1 MARRARAGRER
12 KRSAGPAIAQQ
23 PRRNVR
29 NPYPPLAILSEDHVE
44 AIHQGSLAVL
54 RDTGMN
60 FLLPEAVDIVR
71 REGAKVDDDGVRVR
85 FDPDMVMEKIRTAP
99 KTFTLHA
106 RNPGNNVRIGG
117 DSCVFATVGS
127 TPNVSDIDRGRVS
140 GNFAD
145 YNNLL
150 RLTQSLNAAQIVGG
164 YPVEP
169 VDLNPRTRHLE
180 AVSAATRLTDKAVY
194 CYSLGRER
202 VEDAIEIARI
212 ARGVDHDTLKQEP
225 SIHTVVNANSPLV
238 YDAPMLE
245 GAMIMA
251 RLGQPVIFT
260 PFTLAGAMAPITVAG
275 ALVQQN
281 AEALAGIL
289 FSQCVNP
296 GAPVIYGS
304 FTSNVDMKTGSPAF
318 GTPEYAKATIASGQL
333 ARRYG
338 LPLRASN
345 ATASNAPDAQAA
357 YESQMSLWSCM
368 LGHVNYVLHALGW
381 LEGGLCTSYEKFII
395 DAEMIQMMIAWMT
408 PAEVDEAA
416 LAVNAIEGVGPASHY
431 FQAPHTLERYE
442 TAFYAPLLSDWRNYE
457 TWQDSGSVDA
467 TRRANRIWKQ
477 LLADYEE
484 PPMDP
489 AIRDEL
495 DAFVAKRIEAGG
507 APPL

>member
-1 MARRARAGRER
+1 MARRARAARER
-12 KRSAGPAIAQQ
+12 RRGAGPGIVQI
-23 PRRNVR
+23 PCRNVR
-29 NPYPPLAILSEDHVE
+29 NPYPPMAIFSEDQVE
-44 AIHQGSLAVL
+44 AIHQGSLTVL

-60 FLLPEAVDIVR
+60 FLLPEAVEILR
-71 REGAKVDDDGVRVR
+71 REGARVDDDGERVR

-99 KTFTLHA
+99 RTFTLHA
-106 RNPGNNVRIGG
+106 REPGHNVRIGG

-145 YNNLL
+145 YCNLL
-150 RLTQSLNAAQIVGG
+150 RLTQSVNAAHVVGG

-169 VDLNPRTRHLE
+169 VDVDPRIRHLQ
-180 AVSAATRLTDKAVY
+180 AVSAAARLTNKAIY

-202 VEDAIEIARI
+202 VEDSIEIARI
-212 ARGVDHDTLKQEP
+212 ARGIDRDTLQSEP

-238 YDAPMLE
+238 YDAPMLL

-251 RLGQPVIFT
+251 EHNQPVIYT
-260 PFTLAGAMAPITVAG
+260 PFTLAGAMAPITIAG

-281 AEALAGIL
+281 AEALAGIV

-345 ATASNAPDAQAA
+345 ANASNAPDAQSA
-357 YESQMSLWSCM
+357 YESQMSLWSCV
-368 LGHVNYVLHALGW
+368 LGHTNYVNHGLGW
-381 LEGGLCTSYEKFII
+381 LEGGLCASFEKFIL
-395 DAEMIQMMIAWMT
+395 DAEMIQMMISFMA
-408 PAEVDEAA
+408 PAEVDDAA
-416 LAVNAIEGVGPASHY
+416 LAVSAIDEVGPGSHF
-431 FQAPHTLERYE
+431 FQAPHTLERYK
-442 TAFYAPLLSDWRNYE
+442 TAFYAPMLSDWRNYE
-457 TWQDSGSVDA
+457 TWQESGSVDA
-467 TRRANRIWKQ
+467 TLRANRIWKQ
-477 LLADYEE
+477 LLAEYEE
-484 PPMDP
+484 PVMDP